1 MNELTFKSQK
11 IIPVIVNNLPYLTA
25 TQVGAALGY
34 SRPDKINSI
43 YQSHRDEF
51 TDTMTDTTETVLSG
65 NLTTTTRI
73 FSLRGCHLLAMFSKT
88 PVAKEFRRWVLDLI
102 EQQNQTVHSP
112 SSAKAAPSLSCSDLA
127 GASTT
132 STLRQELAAL
142 ASETATD
149 ADMQDMRNLVAA
161 LMNNIIDGR
170 VKTSTAIWSM
180 KTTCSETGW
189 PRLKRR
195 LPDALSAC

>member
-43 YQSHRDEF
+43 YQSHRDGF

-170 VKTSTAIWSM
+170 VKNQYRHLVD
-180 KTTCSETGW
+180 ENNLLRD
-189 PRLKRR
+189 RLAAVKK
-195 LPDALSAC
+195 AVA